1 MFSEEVIQKIKEEN
15 DIVDIVSDV
24 VTLKKTGKN
33 YLGRCP
39 FHNEKTPSFT
49 VSSEK
54 QIYKCFGCGEAGNVI
69 TFVMKTRNMSF
80 PEAVKLLGEKV
91 GIVVEDSDSTSK
103 SSETKDK
110 YKHMYDMNIQAGRYF
125 YSNLKKFK
133 APYEYLKGRGITDNT
148 IKKFGIGFALDNWQG
163 IRFYLKQ
170 RGFSEEEILELGL
183 TTKNEKGNIYDRFR
197 NRIIFP
203 VFNVSG
209 RVIGFG
215 GRVLDDS
222 KPKYLNSPETPIFH
236 KGTNLYGLNL
246 AIKNNSTRTVI
257 MVEGYMDV
265 ISLSQQ
271 GVTNVVATLG
281 TALTEGQCKLLK
293 RYIDTVIVSFDSD
306 AAGQNA
312 TIRGLD
318 ILQKSGFELKIL
330 QIPKGKDPDEFIR
343 TYGKEKFLSLVEKAL
358 PLIDFKLKI
367 AEKGIDFS
375 RKEMVVKYLR
385 KVVIVLK
392 DLDPLERAVYIKQV
406 SERCGIGEEAIMQY
420 LSKNNNKYIQN
431 NKNNNNINRE
441 IGQKLYLEPA
451 FIKAERTLLS
461 LALTKRLSSDISNS
475 VSEEDLILKAHKVIY
490 KIIKENNMCPKEEL
504 IKIIELQTIQ
514 DSDLTKEWIKIQE
527 CKIDIDEES
536 MDKMVSDCVNKIKK
550 YKLEE
555 SKREIMDKIRKCES
569 KGFVEESLI
578 LAKELMNIQR
588 EMGKL

>member
-1 MFSEEVIQKIKEEN
+1 MFSEEIIQKIKEEN
-15 DIVDIVSDV
+15 DIVDIVSEV

-39 FHNEKTPSFT
+39 FHSEKTPSFT

-69 TFVMKTRNMSF
+69 SFVMKTRNMAF
-80 PEAVKLLGEKV
+80 PEAVKFLGEKV
-91 GIVVEDSDSTSK
+91 GIVVDDADSPGK
-103 SSETKDK
+103 SSATNEKFK
-110 YKHMYDMNIQAGRYF
+110 RMYDINIQAARYF
-125 YSNLKKFK
+125 YTNLKRFK
-133 APYEYLKGRGITDNT
+133 APYEYLKGRGITDET

-163 IRFYLKQ
+163 IRSYLKQ
-170 RGFSEEEILELGL
+170 RGFSEEEILQLGL

-246 AIKNNSTRTVI
+246 AIKNNQARTVI

-306 AAGQNA
+306 VAGQNA
-312 TIRGLD
+312 TIRGLE
-318 ILQKSGFELKIL
+318 ILQKSGFDLKIL
-330 QIPKGKDPDEFIR
+330 QIPSGKDPDEFIR
-343 TYGKEKFLSLVEKAL
+343 SFGREKFLNLVDGAL
-358 PLIDFKLKI
+358 PIIDFKLRM

-375 RKEMVVKYLR
+375 KQEMVIKYLKR
-385 KVVIVLK
+385 VVNVLK
-392 DLDPLERAVYIKQV
+392 DLDPLEKAVYIKQV
-406 SERCGIGEEAIMQY
+406 SEKSGIGEEAIMES
-420 LSKNNNKYIQN
+420 LDKNLNKSIEN
-431 NKNNNNINRE
+431 NKNHNINRKF
-441 IGQKLYLEPA
+441 GQKLYLEPG
-451 FIKAERTLLS
+451 FVRAERTVLS
-461 LALTKRLSSDISNS
+461 LALDKRLSDKIFSN
-475 VSEEDLILKAHKVIY
+475 VSEDDLILKAHKVIY
-490 KIIKENNMCPKEEL
+490 KIIKENNMCSKEEL
-504 IKIIELQTIQ
+504 IKIINLQTMQ
-514 DSDLTKEWIKIQE
+514 DSEFTKEWIKIQE
-527 CKIDIDEES
+527 YKVDIDEGS
-536 MDKMVSDCVNKIKK
+536 IDKMVSDCVNNIKK

-555 SKREIMDKIRKCES
+555 SRKKIMDKIRKCES
-569 KGFVEESLI
+569 EGLVEETLM
-578 LAKELMNIQR
+578 LARELMDIQK

>member
-1 MFSEEVIQKIKEEN
+1 MFSEEIIQKIKEEN
-15 DIVDIVSDV
+15 DIVDIVSEV

-69 TFVMKTRNMSF
+69 SFVMKTRNMAF

-91 GIVVEDSDSTSK
+91 GIVVDDADSPGK
-103 SSETKDK
+103 SSATNEKFK
-110 YKHMYDMNIQAGRYF
+110 RMYDINVQAARYF
-125 YSNLKKFK
+125 YTNLKRFK
-133 APYEYLKGRGITDNT
+133 APYEYLKGRGITDET
-148 IKKFGIGFALDNWQG
+148 IKKFGIGFSLDNWQG
-163 IRFYLKQ
+163 IRSYLKQ

-246 AIKNNSTRTVI
+246 AIKNNQARTVI

-306 AAGQNA
+306 VAGQNA
-312 TIRGLD
+312 TIRGLE
-318 ILQKSGFELKIL
+318 ILQKSGFDLKIL
-330 QIPKGKDPDEFIR
+330 QIPSGKDPDEFIR
-343 TYGKEKFLSLVEKAL
+343 SYGREKFLNLIDGAL
-358 PLIDFKLKI
+358 PIIDFKLRM

-375 RKEMVVKYLR
+375 KQEMVIKYLKR
-385 KVVIVLK
+385 VVSVLK
-392 DLDPLERAVYIKQV
+392 DLDPLEKAVYIKQV
-406 SERCGIGEEAIMQY
+406 SEKSGIGEEAIMES
-420 LSKNNNKYIQN
+420 LDKNPNKSIENSKNH
-431 NKNNNNINRE
+431 NINRKF
-441 IGQKLYLEPA
+441 GQKLYLEPG
-451 FIKAERTLLS
+451 FVRAERTVLS
-461 LALTKRLSSDISNS
+461 LALDKRLSDKIFSN
-475 VSEEDLILKAHKVIY
+475 VSEDDLILKAHKVIY
-490 KIIKENNMCPKEEL
+490 TIIKENNMCSKEEL
-504 IKIIELQTIQ
+504 IKIINLQTMQ
-514 DSDLTKEWIKIQE
+514 DSEFTKEWIKIQE
-527 CKIDIDEES
+527 YKVDIDEGS
-536 MDKMVSDCVNKIKK
+536 IDKMVSDCVNNIKK

-555 SKREIMDKIRKCES
+555 SRKKIMDKIRKCES
-569 KGFVEESLI
+569 EGLVEETLM
-578 LAKELMNIQR
+578 LARELMDIQK

>member
-1 MFSEEVIQKIKEEN
+1 MFSEEIIQKIKEEN
-15 DIVDIVSDV
+15 DIVDIVSEV

-69 TFVMKTRNMSF
+69 SFVMKTRNMAF

-91 GIVVEDSDSTSK
+91 GIVVDDADSPGK
-103 SSETKDK
+103 SSAANEKFK
-110 YKHMYDMNIQAGRYF
+110 RMYDINIQAARYF
-125 YSNLKKFK
+125 YTNLKRFK
-133 APYEYLKGRGITDNT
+133 APYEYLKGRGITDET

-163 IRFYLKQ
+163 IRSYLKQ

-246 AIKNNSTRTVI
+246 AIKNNPARTVI

-306 AAGQNA
+306 VAGQNA
-312 TIRGLD
+312 TIRGLE
-318 ILQKSGFELKIL
+318 ILQKSGFDLKIL
-330 QIPKGKDPDEFIR
+330 QIPSGKDPDEFIR
-343 TYGKEKFLSLVEKAL
+343 SFGREKFLNLVDGAL
-358 PLIDFKLKI
+358 PIIDFKLRM

-375 RKEMVVKYLR
+375 KQEMVIKYLKR
-385 KVVIVLK
+385 VVNVLK
-392 DLDPLERAVYIKQV
+392 DLDPLEKAVYIKQV
-406 SERCGIGEEAIMQY
+406 SEKSGIGEEAIMES
-420 LSKNNNKYIQN
+420 LDKNPNKSIEN
-431 NKNNNNINRE
+431 NKNHNINRKF
-441 IGQKLYLEPA
+441 GQKLYLEPG
-451 FIKAERTLLS
+451 FVRAERTVLS
-461 LALTKRLSSDISNS
+461 LALDKRLSDKIFSN
-475 VSEEDLILKAHKVIY
+475 VSEDDLILKAHKVIY
-490 KIIKENNMCPKEEL
+490 TIIKENNMCSKEEL
-504 IKIIELQTIQ
+504 IKIINLQTMQ
-514 DSDLTKEWIKIQE
+514 DSEFTKEWIKIQE
-527 CKIDIDEES
+527 YKVDIDEGS
-536 MDKMVSDCVNKIKK
+536 IDKMVSDCVNNIKK

-555 SKREIMDKIRKCES
+555 SRKKIMDKIRKCES
-569 KGFVEESLI
+569 EGLVEETLM
-578 LAKELMNIQR
+578 LARELMDIQK

>member
-1 MFSEEVIQKIKEEN
+1 MFSEEIIQKIKEEN
-15 DIVDIVSDV
+15 DIVDIVSEV

-39 FHNEKTPSFT
+39 FHSEKTPSFT

-69 TFVMKTRNMSF
+69 SFVMKTRNMAF
-80 PEAVKLLGEKV
+80 PEAVKFLGEKV
-91 GIVVEDSDSTSK
+91 GIVVDDADSPGK
-103 SSETKDK
+103 SSATNEKFK
-110 YKHMYDMNIQAGRYF
+110 RMYDINIQAARYF
-125 YSNLKKFK
+125 YTNLKRFK
-133 APYEYLKGRGITDNT
+133 APYEYLKGRGITDET

-163 IRFYLKQ
+163 IRSYLKQ
-170 RGFSEEEILELGL
+170 RGFSEEEILQLGL

-246 AIKNNSTRTVI
+246 AIKNNQARTVI

-306 AAGQNA
+306 VAGQNA
-312 TIRGLD
+312 TIRGLE
-318 ILQKSGFELKIL
+318 ILQKSGFDLKIL
-330 QIPKGKDPDEFIR
+330 QIPSGKDPDEFIR
-343 TYGKEKFLSLVEKAL
+343 SFGREKFLNLVDGAL
-358 PLIDFKLKI
+358 PIIDFKLRM

-375 RKEMVVKYLR
+375 KQEMVIKYLKR
-385 KVVIVLK
+385 VVNVLK
-392 DLDPLERAVYIKQV
+392 DLDPLEKAVYIKQV
-406 SERCGIGEEAIMQY
+406 SEKSGIGEEAIMES
-420 LSKNNNKYIQN
+420 LDKNPNKSIEN
-431 NKNNNNINRE
+431 NKNHNINRKF
-441 IGQKLYLEPA
+441 GQKLYLEPG
-451 FIKAERTLLS
+451 FVRAERTVLS
-461 LALTKRLSSDISNS
+461 LALDKRLSDKIFSN
-475 VSEEDLILKAHKVIY
+475 VSEDDLILKAHKVIY
-490 KIIKENNMCPKEEL
+490 KIIKENNMCSKEEL
-504 IKIIELQTIQ
+504 IKIINLQTMQ
-514 DSDLTKEWIKIQE
+514 DSEFTKEWIKIQE
-527 CKIDIDEES
+527 YKVDIDEGS
-536 MDKMVSDCVNKIKK
+536 IDKMVSDCVNNIKK

-555 SKREIMDKIRKCES
+555 SRKKIMDKIRKCES
-569 KGFVEESLI
+569 EGLVEETLM
-578 LAKELMNIQR
+578 LARELMDIQK

>member
-1 MFSEEVIQKIKEEN
+1 MFSEEIIQKIKEEN
-15 DIVDIVSDV
+15 DIVDIVSEV

-69 TFVMKTRNMSF
+69 SFVMKTRNMAF

-91 GIVVEDSDSTSK
+91 GIVVDDADSPGK
-103 SSETKDK
+103 SSAANEKFK
-110 YKHMYDMNIQAGRYF
+110 RMYDINIQAARYF
-125 YSNLKKFK
+125 YTNLKRFK
-133 APYEYLKGRGITDNT
+133 APYEYLKGRGITDET

-163 IRFYLKQ
+163 IRSYLKQ

-246 AIKNNSTRTVI
+246 AIKNNPARTVI

-306 AAGQNA
+306 VAGENA
-312 TIRGLD
+312 TIRGLE
-318 ILQKSGFELKIL
+318 ILQKSGFDLKIL
-330 QIPKGKDPDEFIR
+330 QIPSGKDPDEFIR
-343 TYGKEKFLSLVEKAL
+343 SFGKEKFLNLVDGAL
-358 PLIDFKLKI
+358 PIIDFKLRM

-375 RKEMVVKYLR
+375 KQEMVIKYL
-385 KVVIVLK
+385 K
-392 DLDPLERAVYIKQV
+392 
-406 SERCGIGEEAIMQY
+406 S
-420 LSKNNNKYIQN
+420 
-431 NKNNNNINRE
+431 
-441 IGQKLYLEPA
+441 
-451 FIKAERTLLS
+451 
-461 LALTKRLSSDISNS
+461 
-475 VSEEDLILKAHKVIY
+475 
-490 KIIKENNMCPKEEL
+490 
-504 IKIIELQTIQ
+504 
-514 DSDLTKEWIKIQE
+514 
-527 CKIDIDEES
+527 
-536 MDKMVSDCVNKIKK
+536 
-550 YKLEE
+550 
-555 SKREIMDKIRKCES
+555 
-569 KGFVEESLI
+569 
-578 LAKELMNIQR
+578 
-588 EMGKL
+588 

>member
-1 MFSEEVIQKIKEEN
+1 MFSEEIIQKIKEEN
-15 DIVDIVSDV
+15 DIVDIVSEV

-69 TFVMKTRNMSF
+69 SFVMKTRNMAF

-91 GIVVEDSDSTSK
+91 GIVVDDADSPGK
-103 SSETKDK
+103 SSATNEKFK
-110 YKHMYDMNIQAGRYF
+110 RMYDINVQAARYF
-125 YSNLKKFK
+125 YTNLKRFK
-133 APYEYLKGRGITDNT
+133 APYEYLKGSGITDET
-148 IKKFGIGFALDNWQG
+148 IKKFGIGFSLDNWQG
-163 IRFYLKQ
+163 IRSYLKQ

-246 AIKNNSTRTVI
+246 AIKNNPARTVI

-306 AAGQNA
+306 VAGQNA
-312 TIRGLD
+312 TIRGLE
-318 ILQKSGFELKIL
+318 ILQKSGFDLKIL
-330 QIPKGKDPDEFIR
+330 QIPSGKDPDEFIR
-343 TYGKEKFLSLVEKAL
+343 SYGREKFLNLIDGAL
-358 PLIDFKLKI
+358 PIIDFKLRM

-375 RKEMVVKYLR
+375 KQEMVIKYLKR
-385 KVVIVLK
+385 VVSVLK
-392 DLDPLERAVYIKQV
+392 DLDPLEKAVYIKQV
-406 SERCGIGEEAIMQY
+406 SEKSGIGEEAIMES
-420 LSKNNNKYIQN
+420 LDKNPNKSIENSKNH
-431 NKNNNNINRE
+431 NINRKF
-441 IGQKLYLEPA
+441 GQKLYLEPG
-451 FIKAERTLLS
+451 FVRAERTVLS
-461 LALTKRLSSDISNS
+461 LALDKRLSDKIFSN
-475 VSEEDLILKAHKVIY
+475 VSEDDLILKAHKVIY
-490 KIIKENNMCPKEEL
+490 TIIKENNMCSKEEL
-504 IKIIELQTIQ
+504 IKIINLQTMQ
-514 DSDLTKEWIKIQE
+514 DSEFTKEWIKIQE
-527 CKIDIDEES
+527 YKVDIDEGS
-536 MDKMVSDCVNKIKK
+536 IDKMVSDCVNNIKK

-555 SKREIMDKIRKCES
+555 SRKKIMDKIRKCES
-569 KGFVEESLI
+569 EGLVEETLM
-578 LAKELMNIQR
+578 LARELMDIQK

>member
-1 MFSEEVIQKIKEEN
+1 MFSEEIIQKIKEEN
-15 DIVDIVSDV
+15 DIVDIVSEV

-69 TFVMKTRNMSF
+69 SFVMKTRNMAF

-91 GIVVEDSDSTSK
+91 GIVVDDADSPGK
-103 SSETKDK
+103 SSAANEKFK
-110 YKHMYDMNIQAGRYF
+110 RMYDINIQAARYF
-125 YSNLKKFK
+125 YTNLKRFK
-133 APYEYLKGRGITDNT
+133 APYEYLKGRGITDET

-163 IRFYLKQ
+163 IRSYLKQ

-246 AIKNNSTRTVI
+246 AIKNNPARTVI

-306 AAGQNA
+306 VAGQNA
-312 TIRGLD
+312 TIRGLE
-318 ILQKSGFELKIL
+318 ILQKSGFDLKIL
-330 QIPKGKDPDEFIR
+330 QIPSGKDPDEFIR
-343 TYGKEKFLSLVEKAL
+343 SFGKEKFLNLVDGAL
-358 PLIDFKLKI
+358 PIIDFKLRM

-375 RKEMVVKYLR
+375 KQEMVIKYLKR
-385 KVVIVLK
+385 VVNVLK
-392 DLDPLERAVYIKQV
+392 DLDPLEKAVYIKQA
-406 SERCGIGEEAIMQY
+406 SEKSGIGEEAIIES
-420 LSKNNNKYIQN
+420 LDKNPNKSIQN
-431 NKNNNNINRE
+431 NKNHNINRKF
-441 IGQKLYLEPA
+441 GQKLYLEPG
-451 FIKAERTLLS
+451 FVRAERTVLS
-461 LALTKRLSSDISNS
+461 LALDKRLSDKIFSN
-475 VSEEDLILKAHKVIY
+475 VSEDDLILKAHKVIY
-490 KIIKENNMCPKEEL
+490 KTIKENNMCSKEEL
-504 IKIIELQTIQ
+504 IKIINLQTMQ
-514 DSDLTKEWIKIQE
+514 DSEFTKEWIKIQE
-527 CKIDIDEES
+527 YKVDIDEGS
-536 MDKMVSDCVNKIKK
+536 IDKMVSDCVNNIKK

-555 SKREIMDKIRKCES
+555 SRKRIMDKIRKCES
-569 KGFVEESLI
+569 EGLVEETLM
-578 LAKELMNIQR
+578 LARELMDIQK

>member
-1 MFSEEVIQKIKEEN
+1 MFSEEIIQKIKEEN
-15 DIVDIVSDV
+15 DIVDIVSEV

-39 FHNEKTPSFT
+39 FHSEKTPSFT

-69 TFVMKTRNMSF
+69 SFVMKTRNMAF
-80 PEAVKLLGEKV
+80 PEAVKFLGEKV
-91 GIVVEDSDSTSK
+91 GIVVDDADSPGK
-103 SSETKDK
+103 SSATNEKFK
-110 YKHMYDMNIQAGRYF
+110 RMYDINIQAARYF
-125 YSNLKKFK
+125 YTNLKRFK
-133 APYEYLKGRGITDNT
+133 APYEYLKGRGITDET

-163 IRFYLKQ
+163 IRSYLKQ
-170 RGFSEEEILELGL
+170 RGFSEEEILQLGL

-246 AIKNNSTRTVI
+246 AIKNNQARTVI

-306 AAGQNA
+306 VAGQNA
-312 TIRGLD
+312 TIRGLE
-318 ILQKSGFELKIL
+318 ILQKSGFDLKIL
-330 QIPKGKDPDEFIR
+330 QIPSGKDPDEFIR
-343 TYGKEKFLSLVEKAL
+343 SFGREKFLNLVDGAL
-358 PLIDFKLKI
+358 PIIDFKLRM

-375 RKEMVVKYLR
+375 KQEMVIKYLKR
-385 KVVIVLK
+385 VVSVLK
-392 DLDPLERAVYIKQV
+392 DLDPLEKAVYIKQV
-406 SERCGIGEEAIMQY
+406 SEKSGIGEEAIMES
-420 LSKNNNKYIQN
+420 LDKNLNKSIEN
-431 NKNNNNINRE
+431 NKNHNINRKF
-441 IGQKLYLEPA
+441 GQKLYLEPG
-451 FIKAERTLLS
+451 FVRAERTVLS
-461 LALTKRLSSDISNS
+461 LALDKRLSDKIFSN
-475 VSEEDLILKAHKVIY
+475 VSEDDLILKAHKVIY
-490 KIIKENNMCPKEEL
+490 KIIKENNMCSKEEL
-504 IKIIELQTIQ
+504 IKIINLQTMQ
-514 DSDLTKEWIKIQE
+514 DSEFTKEWIKIQE
-527 CKIDIDEES
+527 YKVDIDEGS
-536 MDKMVSDCVNKIKK
+536 IDKMVSDCVNNIKK

-555 SKREIMDKIRKCES
+555 SRKKIMDKIRKCES
-569 KGFVEESLI
+569 EGLVEETLM
-578 LAKELMNIQR
+578 LARELMDIQK

>member
-1 MFSEEVIQKIKEEN
+1 MFSEEIIQKIKEEN
-15 DIVDIVSDV
+15 DIVDIVSEV

-69 TFVMKTRNMSF
+69 SFVMKTRNMAF

-91 GIVVEDSDSTSK
+91 GIVVDDADSPGK
-103 SSETKDK
+103 SSAANEKFK
-110 YKHMYDMNIQAGRYF
+110 RMYDINIQAARYF
-125 YSNLKKFK
+125 YTNLKRFK
-133 APYEYLKGRGITDNT
+133 APYEYLKGRGITDET
-148 IKKFGIGFALDNWQG
+148 IKKFGIGFSLDNWQG
-163 IRFYLKQ
+163 IRSYLKQ

-246 AIKNNSTRTVI
+246 AIKNNQARTVI

-306 AAGQNA
+306 VAGQNA
-312 TIRGLD
+312 TIRGLE
-318 ILQKSGFELKIL
+318 ILQKSGFDLKIL
-330 QIPKGKDPDEFIR
+330 QIPSGKDPDEFIR
-343 TYGKEKFLSLVEKAL
+343 SYGREKFLNLVDGAL
-358 PLIDFKLKI
+358 PIIDFKLRM

-375 RKEMVVKYLR
+375 KQEMVIKYLKR
-385 KVVIVLK
+385 VVSVLK
-392 DLDPLERAVYIKQV
+392 DLDPLEKAVYIKQV
-406 SERCGIGEEAIMQY
+406 SEKSGIGEEVIMES
-420 LSKNNNKYIQN
+420 LDKNPNKSIENSKNH
-431 NKNNNNINRE
+431 NINRKF
-441 IGQKLYLEPA
+441 GQKLYLEPG
-451 FIKAERTLLS
+451 FVRAERTVLS
-461 LALTKRLSSDISNS
+461 LALDKRLSDKIFSNIS
-475 VSEEDLILKAHKVIY
+475 EDDLILKAHKVIY
-490 KIIKENNMCPKEEL
+490 TIIKENNMCSKEEL
-504 IKIIELQTIQ
+504 IKIINLQTMQ
-514 DSDLTKEWIKIQE
+514 DSEFTKEWIKIQE
-527 CKIDIDEES
+527 YKVDIDEGS
-536 MDKMVSDCVNKIKK
+536 IDKMVSDCVNNIKK

-555 SKREIMDKIRKCES
+555 SRKKIMDKIRKCES
-569 KGFVEESLI
+569 EGLVEETLM
-578 LAKELMNIQR
+578 LARELMDIQK

>member
-1 MFSEEVIQKIKEEN
+1 MFSEEIIQKIKEEN
-15 DIVDIVSDV
+15 DIVDIVSEV

-69 TFVMKTRNMSF
+69 SFVMKTRNMAF

-91 GIVVEDSDSTSK
+91 GIVVDDADSPGK
-103 SSETKDK
+103 SSAANEKFK
-110 YKHMYDMNIQAGRYF
+110 RMYDINIQAARYF
-125 YSNLKKFK
+125 YTNLKRFK
-133 APYEYLKGRGITDNT
+133 APYEYLKGRGITDET
-148 IKKFGIGFALDNWQG
+148 IKKFGIGFSLDNWQG
-163 IRFYLKQ
+163 IRSYLKQ

-246 AIKNNSTRTVI
+246 AIKNNPARTVI

-306 AAGQNA
+306 VAGQNA
-312 TIRGLD
+312 TIRGLE
-318 ILQKSGFELKIL
+318 ILQKSGFDLKIL
-330 QIPKGKDPDEFIR
+330 QIPSGKDPDEFIR
-343 TYGKEKFLSLVEKAL
+343 SYGREKFLNLVDGAL
-358 PLIDFKLKI
+358 PIIDFKLRM
-367 AEKGIDFS
+367 AEKGVDFS
-375 RKEMVVKYLR
+375 KQEMVIKYLKR
-385 KVVIVLK
+385 VVNVLK
-392 DLDPLERAVYIKQV
+392 DLDPLEKAVYIKQV
-406 SERCGIGEEAIMQY
+406 SEKSGIGEEAIMES
-420 LSKNNNKYIQN
+420 LDKNPNKSIENSKNH
-431 NKNNNNINRE
+431 NINRKF
-441 IGQKLYLEPA
+441 GQKLYLEPG
-451 FIKAERTLLS
+451 FVRAERTVLS
-461 LALTKRLSSDISNS
+461 LALDKRLSDKIFSN
-475 VSEEDLILKAHKVIY
+475 VSEDDLILKAHKVIY
-490 KIIKENNMCPKEEL
+490 KTIKENNMCSKEEL
-504 IKIIELQTIQ
+504 IKIINLQTMQ
-514 DSDLTKEWIKIQE
+514 DSEFTKEWIKIQE
-527 CKIDIDEES
+527 YKVDIDEGS
-536 MDKMVSDCVNKIKK
+536 IDKMVSDCVNNIKK

-555 SKREIMDKIRKCES
+555 SRKRIMDKIRKCES
-569 KGFVEESLI
+569 EGLVEETLM
-578 LAKELMNIQR
+578 LARELMDIQK

>member
-1 MFSEEVIQKIKEEN
+1 MFSEEIIQKIKEEN
-15 DIVDIVSDV
+15 DIVDIVSEV

-69 TFVMKTRNMSF
+69 SFVMKTRNMAF

-91 GIVVEDSDSTSK
+91 GIVVDDADSPGK
-103 SSETKDK
+103 SSATNEKFK
-110 YKHMYDMNIQAGRYF
+110 RMYDINIQAARYF
-125 YSNLKKFK
+125 YTNLKRFK
-133 APYEYLKGRGITDNT
+133 APYEYLKGRGITDET

-163 IRFYLKQ
+163 IRSYLKQ

-246 AIKNNSTRTVI
+246 AIKNNPARTVI

-306 AAGQNA
+306 VAGQNA
-312 TIRGLD
+312 TIRGLE
-318 ILQKSGFELKIL
+318 ILQKSGFDLKIL
-330 QIPKGKDPDEFIR
+330 QIPSGKDPDEFIR
-343 TYGKEKFLSLVEKAL
+343 SYGREKFLNLVDGAL
-358 PLIDFKLKI
+358 PIIDFKLRM

-375 RKEMVVKYLR
+375 KQEMVIKYLKR
-385 KVVIVLK
+385 VVNVLK
-392 DLDPLERAVYIKQV
+392 DLDPLEKAVYIKQV
-406 SERCGIGEEAIMQY
+406 SEKSGIGEEAIMES
-420 LSKNNNKYIQN
+420 LDKNPNKSIEN
-431 NKNNNNINRE
+431 NKNHNINRKF
-441 IGQKLYLEPA
+441 GQKLYLEPG
-451 FIKAERTLLS
+451 FVRAERTVLS
-461 LALTKRLSSDISNS
+461 LALDKRLSDKIFSN
-475 VSEEDLILKAHKVIY
+475 VSEDDLILKAHKVIY
-490 KIIKENNMCPKEEL
+490 TIIKENNMCSKEEL
-504 IKIIELQTIQ
+504 IKIINLQTMQ
-514 DSDLTKEWIKIQE
+514 DSEFTKEWIKIQE
-527 CKIDIDEES
+527 YKVDIDEGS
-536 MDKMVSDCVNKIKK
+536 IDKMVSDCVNNIKK

-555 SKREIMDKIRKCES
+555 SRKKIMDKIRKCES
-569 KGFVEESLI
+569 EGLVEETLM
-578 LAKELMNIQR
+578 LARELMDIQK

>member
-1 MFSEEVIQKIKEEN
+1 MFSEEIIQKIKEEN
-15 DIVDIVSDV
+15 DIVDIVSEV

-69 TFVMKTRNMSF
+69 SFVMKTRNMAF

-91 GIVVEDSDSTSK
+91 GIVVDDADSPGK
-103 SSETKDK
+103 SSATNEKFK
-110 YKHMYDMNIQAGRYF
+110 RMYDINIQAARYF
-125 YSNLKKFK
+125 YTNLKRFK
-133 APYEYLKGRGITDNT
+133 APYEYLKGRGITDET
-148 IKKFGIGFALDNWQG
+148 IKKFGIGFSLDNWQG
-163 IRFYLKQ
+163 IRSYLKQ

-246 AIKNNSTRTVI
+246 AIKNNPARTVI

-306 AAGQNA
+306 VAGQNA
-312 TIRGLD
+312 TIRGLE
-318 ILQKSGFELKIL
+318 ILQKSGFDLKIL
-330 QIPKGKDPDEFIR
+330 QIPSGKDPDEFIR
-343 TYGKEKFLSLVEKAL
+343 SFGREKFLNLVDGAL
-358 PLIDFKLKI
+358 PIIDFKLRM

-375 RKEMVVKYLR
+375 KQEMVIKYLKR
-385 KVVIVLK
+385 VVSVLK
-392 DLDPLERAVYIKQV
+392 DLDPLEKAVYIKQV
-406 SERCGIGEEAIMQY
+406 SEKSGIGEEAIMES
-420 LSKNNNKYIQN
+420 LDKNPNKSIEN
-431 NKNNNNINRE
+431 NKNHNINRKF
-441 IGQKLYLEPA
+441 GQKLYLEPG
-451 FIKAERTLLS
+451 FVRAERTVLS
-461 LALTKRLSSDISNS
+461 LALDKRLSDKIFSN
-475 VSEEDLILKAHKVIY
+475 VSEDDLILKAHKVIY
-490 KIIKENNMCPKEEL
+490 KIIKENNMCSKEEL
-504 IKIIELQTIQ
+504 IKIINLQTMQ
-514 DSDLTKEWIKIQE
+514 DSEFTKEWIKIQE
-527 CKIDIDEES
+527 YKVDIDEGS
-536 MDKMVSDCVNKIKK
+536 IDKMVSDCVNNIKK

-555 SKREIMDKIRKCES
+555 SRKKIMDKIRKCES
-569 KGFVEESLI
+569 EGLVEETLM
-578 LAKELMNIQR
+578 LARELMDIQK

>member
-1 MFSEEVIQKIKEEN
+1 MFSEEIIQKIKEEN
-15 DIVDIVSDV
+15 DIVDIVSEV

-69 TFVMKTRNMSF
+69 SFVMKTRNMAF

-91 GIVVEDSDSTSK
+91 GIVVDDADSPGK
-103 SSETKDK
+103 SSAANEKFK
-110 YKHMYDMNIQAGRYF
+110 RMYDINIQAARYF
-125 YSNLKKFK
+125 YTNLKRFK
-133 APYEYLKGRGITDNT
+133 APYEYLKGRGITDET
-148 IKKFGIGFALDNWQG
+148 IKKFGIGFSLDNWQG
-163 IRFYLKQ
+163 IRSYLKQ

-246 AIKNNSTRTVI
+246 AIKNNQARTVI

-306 AAGQNA
+306 VAGQNA
-312 TIRGLD
+312 TIRGLE
-318 ILQKSGFELKIL
+318 ILQKSGFDLKIL
-330 QIPKGKDPDEFIR
+330 QIPSGKDPDEFIR
-343 TYGKEKFLSLVEKAL
+343 SFGREKFLNLVDGAL
-358 PLIDFKLKI
+358 PIIDFKLRM

-375 RKEMVVKYLR
+375 KQEMVIKYLKR
-385 KVVIVLK
+385 VVSVLK
-392 DLDPLERAVYIKQV
+392 DLDPLEKAVYIKQV
-406 SERCGIGEEAIMQY
+406 SEKSGIGEEAIMES
-420 LSKNNNKYIQN
+420 LDKNPNKSIEN
-431 NKNNNNINRE
+431 NKNHNINRKF
-441 IGQKLYLEPA
+441 GQKLYLEPG
-451 FIKAERTLLS
+451 FVRAERTVLS
-461 LALTKRLSSDISNS
+461 LALDKRLSDKIFSNIS
-475 VSEEDLILKAHKVIY
+475 EDDLILKAHKVIY
-490 KIIKENNMCPKEEL
+490 TIIKENNMCSKEEL
-504 IKIIELQTIQ
+504 IKIINLQTMQ
-514 DSDLTKEWIKIQE
+514 DSEFTKEWIKIQE
-527 CKIDIDEES
+527 YKVDIDEGS
-536 MDKMVSDCVNKIKK
+536 IDKMVSDCVNNIKK

-555 SKREIMDKIRKCES
+555 SRKKIMDKIRKCES
-569 KGFVEESLI
+569 EGLVEETLM
-578 LAKELMNIQR
+578 LARELMDIQK

>member
-1 MFSEEVIQKIKEEN
+1 MFSEELIQKIKEEN
-15 DIVDIVSDV
+15 DIVDIVSEV

-39 FHNEKTPSFT
+39 FHSEKTPSFT

-69 TFVMKTRNMSF
+69 SFVMKTRNMAF
-80 PEAVKLLGEKV
+80 PDAVKFLGEKV
-91 GIVVEDSDSTSK
+91 GIVVDDTNSPGK
-103 SSETKDK
+103 SSAANEK
-110 YKHMYDMNIQAGRYF
+110 YQRMYDINIQAGRY
-125 YSNLKKFK
+125 YYTNLKRYK
-133 APYEYLKGRGITDNT
+133 APYEYLKGRGITDET

-163 IRFYLKQ
+163 IRSYLKQ

-246 AIKNNSTRTVI
+246 AIKNNSARTVI

-265 ISLSQQ
+265 ISLFQQ

-312 TIRGLD
+312 TIRGLE
-318 ILQKSGFELKIL
+318 ILQKSGFNLKIL
-330 QIPKGKDPDEFIR
+330 RIPSGKDPDEFIR
-343 TYGKEKFLSLVEKAL
+343 VYGKEKFLKLVDGAL
-358 PLIDFKLKI
+358 PLIDFKLKM

-375 RKEMVVKYLR
+375 KKEMVIKYL
-385 KVVIVLK
+385 KEVVIVLK
-392 DLDPLERAVYIKQV
+392 DLDPLEKAVYIKQV
-406 SERCGIGEEAIMQY
+406 SERSGVGEEAIME
-420 LSKNNNKYIQN
+420 SVDKNHKKYIQN
-431 NKNNNNINRE
+431 DKNHNINRE
-441 IGQKLYLEPA
+441 FGQKLYLEPG
-451 FIKAERTLLS
+451 FVRAERTVLS
-461 LALTKRLSSDISNS
+461 LALNKRLSDKIFSSIS
-475 VSEEDLILKAHKVIY
+475 EDELILKAHKLIY
-490 KIIKENNMCPKEEL
+490 KIIKENNMCSKEEL
-504 IKIIELQTIQ
+504 IKIIELQTMQ
-514 DSDLTKEWIKIQE
+514 DSEFTREWIKIQE
-527 CKIDIDEES
+527 YKIDIDEVS
-536 MDKMVSDCVNKIKK
+536 IDKMISDCVNKIKK

-555 SKREIMDKIRKCES
+555 SKRKIMDKIRRCES
-569 KGFVEESLI
+569 EGLVEESLM
-578 LAKELMNIQR
+578 LAKELMDIQK
-588 EMGKL
+588 EMVKL

>member
-1 MFSEEVIQKIKEEN
+1 MFSEEIIQKIKEEN
-15 DIVDIVSDV
+15 DIVDIVSEV

-69 TFVMKTRNMSF
+69 SFVMKTRNMAF

-91 GIVVEDSDSTSK
+91 GIVVDDADSPGK
-103 SSETKDK
+103 SSATNEKFK
-110 YKHMYDMNIQAGRYF
+110 RMYDINIQAARYF
-125 YSNLKKFK
+125 YTNLKRFK
-133 APYEYLKGRGITDNT
+133 APYEYLKGRGITDET
-148 IKKFGIGFALDNWQG
+148 IKKFGIGFSLDNWQG
-163 IRFYLKQ
+163 IRSYLKQ

-246 AIKNNSTRTVI
+246 AIKNNQARTVI

-306 AAGQNA
+306 VAGQNA
-312 TIRGLD
+312 TIRGLE
-318 ILQKSGFELKIL
+318 ILQKSGFDLKIL
-330 QIPKGKDPDEFIR
+330 QIPSGKDPDEFIR
-343 TYGKEKFLSLVEKAL
+343 SFGREKFLNLVDGAL
-358 PLIDFKLKI
+358 PIIDFKLRM

-375 RKEMVVKYLR
+375 KQEMVIKYLKR
-385 KVVIVLK
+385 VVNVLK
-392 DLDPLERAVYIKQV
+392 DLDPLEKAVYIKQV
-406 SERCGIGEEAIMQY
+406 SEKSGIGEEAIMES
-420 LSKNNNKYIQN
+420 LDKNPNKSIEN
-431 NKNNNNINRE
+431 NKNHNINRKF
-441 IGQKLYLEPA
+441 GQKLYLEPG
-451 FIKAERTLLS
+451 FVRAERTVLS
-461 LALTKRLSSDISNS
+461 LALDKRLSDKIFSNIS
-475 VSEEDLILKAHKVIY
+475 EDDLILKAHKVIY
-490 KIIKENNMCPKEEL
+490 KIIKENNMCSKEEL
-504 IKIIELQTIQ
+504 IKIINLQTMQ
-514 DSDLTKEWIKIQE
+514 DSEFTKEWIKIQE
-527 CKIDIDEES
+527 YKVDIDEGS
-536 MDKMVSDCVNKIKK
+536 IDKMVSDCVNNIKK

-555 SKREIMDKIRKCES
+555 SRKKIMDKIRKCES
-569 KGFVEESLI
+569 EGLVEETLM
-578 LAKELMNIQR
+578 LARELMDIQK

>member
-1 MFSEEVIQKIKEEN
+1 MFSEEIIQKIKEEN
-15 DIVDIVSDV
+15 DIVDIVSEV

-69 TFVMKTRNMSF
+69 SFVMKTRNMAF

-91 GIVVEDSDSTSK
+91 GIVVDDADSPGK
-103 SSETKDK
+103 SSATNEKFK
-110 YKHMYDMNIQAGRYF
+110 RMYDINVQAARYF
-125 YSNLKKFK
+125 YTNLKRFK
-133 APYEYLKGRGITDNT
+133 APYEYLKGRGITDET
-148 IKKFGIGFALDNWQG
+148 IKKFGIGFSLDNWQG
-163 IRFYLKQ
+163 IRSYLKQ

-246 AIKNNSTRTVI
+246 AIKNNPARTVI

-306 AAGQNA
+306 VAGQNA
-312 TIRGLD
+312 TIRGLE
-318 ILQKSGFELKIL
+318 ILQKSGFDLKIL
-330 QIPKGKDPDEFIR
+330 QIPSGKDPDEFIR
-343 TYGKEKFLSLVEKAL
+343 SYGREKFLNLVDGAL
-358 PLIDFKLKI
+358 PIIDFKLRM

-375 RKEMVVKYLR
+375 KQEMVIKYLKR
-385 KVVIVLK
+385 VVSVLK
-392 DLDPLERAVYIKQV
+392 DLDPLEKAVYTKQV
-406 SERCGIGEEAIMQY
+406 SEKSGIGEEAIMES
-420 LSKNNNKYIQN
+420 LDKNPNKSIENSKNH
-431 NKNNNNINRE
+431 NINRKF
-441 IGQKLYLEPA
+441 GQKLYLEPG
-451 FIKAERTLLS
+451 FVRAERTVLS
-461 LALTKRLSSDISNS
+461 LALDKRLSDKIFSN
-475 VSEEDLILKAHKVIY
+475 VNEDDLILKAHKVIY
-490 KIIKENNMCPKEEL
+490 TIIKENNMCSKEEL
-504 IKIIELQTIQ
+504 IKIINLQTMQ
-514 DSDLTKEWIKIQE
+514 DSEFTKEWIKIQE
-527 CKIDIDEES
+527 YKVDIDEGS
-536 MDKMVSDCVNKIKK
+536 IDKMVSDCVNNIKK

-555 SKREIMDKIRKCES
+555 SRKKIMDKIRKCES
-569 KGFVEESLI
+569 EGLVEETLM
-578 LAKELMNIQR
+578 LARELMDIQK

>member
-1 MFSEEVIQKIKEEN
+1 MFSEEIIQKIKEEN
-15 DIVDIVSDV
+15 DIVDIVSEV

-39 FHNEKTPSFT
+39 FHSEKTPSFT

-69 TFVMKTRNMSF
+69 SFVMKTRNMSF

-91 GIVVEDSDSTSK
+91 GIVVDDADLSGK
-103 SSETKDK
+103 SSAANEKFK
-110 YKHMYDMNIQAGRYF
+110 RMYDINIQAARYF
-125 YSNLKKFK
+125 YTNLKRFK
-133 APYEYLKGRGITDNT
+133 APYEYLKGRGITDET

-163 IRFYLKQ
+163 IRSYLKQ
-170 RGFSEEEILELGL
+170 RGFSEKEILELGL

-246 AIKNNSTRTVI
+246 AIKNNLARTVI

-306 AAGQNA
+306 VAGQNA
-312 TIRGLD
+312 TIRGLE
-318 ILQKSGFELKIL
+318 ILQKSGFDLKIL
-330 QIPKGKDPDEFIR
+330 QIPSGKDPDEFIR
-343 TYGKEKFLSLVEKAL
+343 SFGKEKFLNLVDGAL
-358 PLIDFKLKI
+358 PIIDFKLRI

-375 RKEMVVKYLR
+375 KQEMVIKYLK
-385 KVVIVLK
+385 KVINVLK
-392 DLDPLERAVYIKQV
+392 DLDPLEKAVYIKQV
-406 SERCGIGEEAIMQY
+406 SEKSGIGEEAIMESLDKNPDKSIQN
-420 LSKNNNKYIQN
+420 SKNH
-431 NKNNNNINRE
+431 NINRKF
-441 IGQKLYLEPA
+441 GQKLYLEPG
-451 FIKAERTLLS
+451 FVRAERTVLS
-461 LALTKRLSSDISNS
+461 LALDKRLSDKIFSN
-475 VSEEDLILKAHKVIY
+475 VSEDDLILKAHKVIY
-490 KIIKENNMCPKEEL
+490 KIIKENNMCSKEEL
-504 IKIIELQTIQ
+504 IKIINLQTMQ
-514 DSDLTKEWIKIQE
+514 DSEFTKEWIKIQE
-527 CKIDIDEES
+527 YKVDIDEGS
-536 MDKMVSDCVNKIKK
+536 IDKMVSDCVNNIKK

-555 SKREIMDKIRKCES
+555 SRKKIMDKIRKCES
-569 KGFVEESLI
+569 EGLVEETLM
-578 LAKELMNIQR
+578 LARELMDIQK

>member
-1 MFSEEVIQKIKEEN
+1 MFSEELIQKIKEEN
-15 DIVDIVSDV
+15 DIVDIVSEV
-24 VTLKKTGKN
+24 VTLRKTGKN

-39 FHNEKTPSFT
+39 FHSEKTPSFT

-69 TFVMKTRNMSF
+69 SFVMKTRNMAF
-80 PEAVKLLGEKV
+80 PDAVKFLGEKV
-91 GIVVEDSDSTSK
+91 GIVVDDTNSPGK
-103 SSETKDK
+103 SSAANEK
-110 YKHMYDMNIQAGRYF
+110 YQRMYDINIQAGRY
-125 YSNLKKFK
+125 YYTNLKRYK
-133 APYEYLKGRGITDNT
+133 APYEYLKGRGITDET

-163 IRFYLKQ
+163 IRSYLKQ

-246 AIKNNSTRTVI
+246 AIKNNSARTVI

-265 ISLSQQ
+265 ISLFQQ

-312 TIRGLD
+312 TIRGLE
-318 ILQKSGFELKIL
+318 ILQKSGFNLKIL
-330 QIPKGKDPDEFIR
+330 RIPKGKDPDEFIR
-343 TYGKEKFLSLVEKAL
+343 AYGKEKFLNLVDGAL
-358 PLIDFKLKI
+358 PLIDFKLKM

-375 RKEMVVKYLR
+375 KKEMVIKYL
-385 KVVIVLK
+385 KEVVIVLK
-392 DLDPLERAVYIKQV
+392 DLDPLEKAVYIKQV
-406 SERCGIGEEAIMQY
+406 SEKSGIGEEAIME
-420 LSKNNNKYIQN
+420 SVDKNHKKYIQN
-431 NKNNNNINRE
+431 DKNHNINRE
-441 IGQKLYLEPA
+441 FGQKLYLEPGFA
-451 FIKAERTLLS
+451 RAERTVLS
-461 LALTKRLSSDISNS
+461 LALHKRLSDKIFSSIS
-475 VSEEDLILKAHKVIY
+475 EDELILKAHKVIY
-490 KIIKENNMCPKEEL
+490 KIIKENNMCSKEEL
-504 IKIIELQTIQ
+504 IKIIELQTMQ
-514 DSDLTKEWIKIQE
+514 DSEFTREWIKIQE
-527 CKIDIDEES
+527 YKIDIDEAS
-536 MDKMVSDCVNKIKK
+536 IDKMISDCVNKIKK

-555 SKREIMDKIRKCES
+555 SKRKIMDKIRRCES
-569 KGFVEESLI
+569 EGLVEESLT
-578 LAKELMNIQR
+578 LARELMDIQK
-588 EMGKL
+588 EMVKL

>member
-1 MFSEEVIQKIKEEN
+1 MFSEEIIQKIKEEN
-15 DIVDIVSDV
+15 DIVDIVSEV

-69 TFVMKTRNMSF
+69 SFVMKTRNMAF

-91 GIVVEDSDSTSK
+91 GIVVDDADSPGK
-103 SSETKDK
+103 SSATNEKFK
-110 YKHMYDMNIQAGRYF
+110 RMYDINIQAARYF
-125 YSNLKKFK
+125 YTNLKRFK
-133 APYEYLKGRGITDNT
+133 APYEYLKGRGITDET
-148 IKKFGIGFALDNWQG
+148 IKKFGIGFSLDNWQG
-163 IRFYLKQ
+163 IRSYLKQ

-246 AIKNNSTRTVI
+246 AIKNNPARTVI

-306 AAGQNA
+306 VAGQNA
-312 TIRGLD
+312 TIRGLE
-318 ILQKSGFELKIL
+318 ILQKSGFDLKIL
-330 QIPKGKDPDEFIR
+330 QIPSGKDPDEFIR
-343 TYGKEKFLSLVEKAL
+343 SYGREKFLNLVDGAL
-358 PLIDFKLKI
+358 PIIDFKLRM

-375 RKEMVVKYLR
+375 KQEMVIKYLKR
-385 KVVIVLK
+385 VVSVLK
-392 DLDPLERAVYIKQV
+392 DLDPLEKAVYIKQV
-406 SERCGIGEEAIMQY
+406 SEKSGIGEEAIMES
-420 LSKNNNKYIQN
+420 LDKNPNKSIEN
-431 NKNNNNINRE
+431 NKNHNINRKF
-441 IGQKLYLEPA
+441 GQKLYLEPG
-451 FIKAERTLLS
+451 FVRAERTVLS
-461 LALTKRLSSDISNS
+461 LALDKRLSDKIFSN
-475 VSEEDLILKAHKVIY
+475 VSEDDLILKAHKVIY
-490 KIIKENNMCPKEEL
+490 KIIKENNMCSKEEL
-504 IKIIELQTIQ
+504 IKIINLQTMQ
-514 DSDLTKEWIKIQE
+514 DSEFTKEWIKIQE
-527 CKIDIDEES
+527 YKVDIDEGS
-536 MDKMVSDCVNKIKK
+536 IDKMVSDCVNNIKK

-555 SKREIMDKIRKCES
+555 SRKKIMDKIRKCES
-569 KGFVEESLI
+569 EGLVEETLM
-578 LAKELMNIQR
+578 LARELMDIQK

>member
-1 MFSEEVIQKIKEEN
+1 MFSEEIIQKIKEEN
-15 DIVDIVSDV
+15 DIVDIVSEV

-69 TFVMKTRNMSF
+69 SFVMKTRNMAF

-91 GIVVEDSDSTSK
+91 GIVVDDADSPGK
-103 SSETKDK
+103 SSATNEKFK
-110 YKHMYDMNIQAGRYF
+110 RMYDINVQAARYF
-125 YSNLKKFK
+125 YTNLKRFK
-133 APYEYLKGRGITDNT
+133 APYEYLKGRGITDET
-148 IKKFGIGFALDNWQG
+148 IKKFGIGFSLDNWQG
-163 IRFYLKQ
+163 IRSYLKQ

-246 AIKNNSTRTVI
+246 AIKNNPARTVI

-306 AAGQNA
+306 VAGQNA
-312 TIRGLD
+312 TIRGLE
-318 ILQKSGFELKIL
+318 ILQKSGFDLKIL
-330 QIPKGKDPDEFIR
+330 QIPSGKDPDEFIR
-343 TYGKEKFLSLVEKAL
+343 SYGREKFLNLVDGAL
-358 PLIDFKLKI
+358 PIIDFKLRM

-375 RKEMVVKYLR
+375 KQEMVIKYLKR
-385 KVVIVLK
+385 VVSVLK
-392 DLDPLERAVYIKQV
+392 DLDPLEKAVYIKQV
-406 SERCGIGEEAIMQY
+406 SEKSGIGEEAIMES
-420 LSKNNNKYIQN
+420 LDKNPNKSIENSKNH
-431 NKNNNNINRE
+431 NINRKF
-441 IGQKLYLEPA
+441 GQKLYLEPG
-451 FIKAERTLLS
+451 FVRAERTVLS
-461 LALTKRLSSDISNS
+461 LALDKRLSDKIFSN
-475 VSEEDLILKAHKVIY
+475 VSEDDLILKAHKVIY
-490 KIIKENNMCPKEEL
+490 TIIKENNMCSKEEL
-504 IKIIELQTIQ
+504 IKIINLQTMQ
-514 DSDLTKEWIKIQE
+514 DSEFTKEWIKIQE
-527 CKIDIDEES
+527 YKVDIDEGS
-536 MDKMVSDCVNKIKK
+536 IDKMVSDCVNNIKK

-555 SKREIMDKIRKCES
+555 SRKKIMDKIRKCES
-569 KGFVEESLI
+569 EGLVEETLM
-578 LAKELMNIQR
+578 LARELMDIQK

>member
-1 MFSEEVIQKIKEEN
+1 MFSEELIQKIKEEN
-15 DIVDIVSDV
+15 DIVDIVSEV

-39 FHNEKTPSFT
+39 FHSEKTPSFT

-69 TFVMKTRNMSF
+69 SFVMKTRNMAF
-80 PEAVKLLGEKV
+80 PDSVKFLGEKV
-91 GIVVEDSDSTSK
+91 GIVVDDTNSPGK
-103 SSETKDK
+103 SSAANEK
-110 YKHMYDMNIQAGRYF
+110 YQRMYDINIQAGRY
-125 YSNLKKFK
+125 YYTNLKRYK
-133 APYEYLKGRGITDNT
+133 APYEYLKGRGITDET

-163 IRFYLKQ
+163 IRSYLKQ

-246 AIKNNSTRTVI
+246 AIKNNSARTVI

-265 ISLSQQ
+265 ISLFQQ

-312 TIRGLD
+312 TIRGLE
-318 ILQKSGFELKIL
+318 ILQKSGFNLKIL
-330 QIPKGKDPDEFIR
+330 RIPRGKDPDEFIR
-343 TYGKEKFLSLVEKAL
+343 AYGKEKFLKLVDGAL
-358 PLIDFKLKI
+358 PLIDFKLKM

-375 RKEMVVKYLR
+375 KKEMVIKYL
-385 KVVIVLK
+385 KEVVIVLK
-392 DLDPLERAVYIKQV
+392 DLDPLEKAVYIKQV
-406 SERCGIGEEAIMQY
+406 SEKSGIGEEAIME
-420 LSKNNNKYIQN
+420 SVDKNHKKYIQN
-431 NKNNNNINRE
+431 DKNHNINRE
-441 IGQKLYLEPA
+441 FGQKLYLEPG
-451 FIKAERTLLS
+451 FVKAERTVLS
-461 LALTKRLSSDISNS
+461 LALHKRLSDKIFSSIS
-475 VSEEDLILKAHKVIY
+475 EDELILKAHKVIY
-490 KIIKENNMCPKEEL
+490 KIIKENNMCSKEEL
-504 IKIIELQTIQ
+504 IKIIELQTMQ
-514 DSDLTKEWIKIQE
+514 DSEFTREWIKIQE
-527 CKIDIDEES
+527 YKIDIDEVS
-536 MDKMVSDCVNKIKK
+536 TDKMISDCVNKIKK

-555 SKREIMDKIRKCES
+555 SKRKIMDKIRRCES
-569 KGFVEESLI
+569 EGLVEESLM
-578 LAKELMNIQR
+578 LARELMDIQK
-588 EMGKL
+588 EMVKL

>member
-15 DIVDIVSDV
+15 DIVDIVSEV

-39 FHNEKTPSFT
+39 FHSEKTPSFT

-69 TFVMKTRNMSF
+69 SFVMKTRNMAF
-80 PEAVKLLGEKV
+80 PEAVKFLGEKV
-91 GIVVEDSDSTSK
+91 GIVVDDADSPGK
-103 SSETKDK
+103 SSATNEKFK
-110 YKHMYDMNIQAGRYF
+110 RMYDINIQAARYF
-125 YSNLKKFK
+125 YTNLKRFK
-133 APYEYLKGRGITDNT
+133 APYEYLKGRGITDET

-163 IRFYLKQ
+163 IRSYLKQ
-170 RGFSEEEILELGL
+170 RGFSEEEILQLGL

-246 AIKNNSTRTVI
+246 AIKNNQARTVI

-306 AAGQNA
+306 VAGQNA
-312 TIRGLD
+312 TIRGLE
-318 ILQKSGFELKIL
+318 ILQKSGFDLKIL
-330 QIPKGKDPDEFIR
+330 QIPSGKDPDEFIR
-343 TYGKEKFLSLVEKAL
+343 SFGREKFLNLVDGAL
-358 PLIDFKLKI
+358 PIIDFKLRM

-375 RKEMVVKYLR
+375 KQEMVIKYLKR
-385 KVVIVLK
+385 VVNVLK
-392 DLDPLERAVYIKQV
+392 DLDPLEKAVYIKQV
-406 SERCGIGEEAIMQY
+406 SEKSGIGEEAIMES
-420 LSKNNNKYIQN
+420 LDKNPNKSIEN
-431 NKNNNNINRE
+431 NKNHNINRKF
-441 IGQKLYLEPA
+441 GQKLYLEPG
-451 FIKAERTLLS
+451 FVRAERTVLS
-461 LALTKRLSSDISNS
+461 LALDKRLSDKIFSN
-475 VSEEDLILKAHKVIY
+475 VSEDDLILKAHKVIY
-490 KIIKENNMCPKEEL
+490 KIIKENNMCSKEEL
-504 IKIIELQTIQ
+504 IKIINLQTMQ
-514 DSDLTKEWIKIQE
+514 DSEFTKEWIKIQE
-527 CKIDIDEES
+527 YKVDIDEGS
-536 MDKMVSDCVNKIKK
+536 IDKMVSDCVNNIKK

-555 SKREIMDKIRKCES
+555 SRKKIMDKIRKCES
-569 KGFVEESLI
+569 EGLVEETLM
-578 LAKELMNIQR
+578 LARELMDIQK

>member
-1 MFSEEVIQKIKEEN
+1 MFSEEIIQKIKEEN
-15 DIVDIVSDV
+15 DIVDIVSEV

-69 TFVMKTRNMSF
+69 SFVMKTRNMAF

-91 GIVVEDSDSTSK
+91 GIVVDDADSPGK
-103 SSETKDK
+103 SSAANEKFK
-110 YKHMYDMNIQAGRYF
+110 RIYDINIQAARYF
-125 YSNLKKFK
+125 YTNLKRFK
-133 APYEYLKGRGITDNT
+133 APYEYLKGRGITDET
-148 IKKFGIGFALDNWQG
+148 IKKFGIGFSLDNWQG
-163 IRFYLKQ
+163 IRSYLKQ

-246 AIKNNSTRTVI
+246 AIKNNQARTVI

-306 AAGQNA
+306 VAGQNA
-312 TIRGLD
+312 TIRGLE
-318 ILQKSGFELKIL
+318 ILQKSGFDLKIL
-330 QIPKGKDPDEFIR
+330 QIPSGKDPDEFIR
-343 TYGKEKFLSLVEKAL
+343 SFGREKFLNLVDGAL
-358 PLIDFKLKI
+358 PIIDFKLRM

-375 RKEMVVKYLR
+375 KQEMVIKYLKR
-385 KVVIVLK
+385 VVSVLK
-392 DLDPLERAVYIKQV
+392 DLDPLEKAVYIKQV
-406 SERCGIGEEAIMQY
+406 SEKSGIGEEAIMES
-420 LSKNNNKYIQN
+420 LDKNPNKSIEN
-431 NKNNNNINRE
+431 NKNHNINRKF
-441 IGQKLYLEPA
+441 GQKLYLEPG
-451 FIKAERTLLS
+451 FVRAERTVLS
-461 LALTKRLSSDISNS
+461 LALDKRLSDKIFSN
-475 VSEEDLILKAHKVIY
+475 VSEDDLILKAHKVIY
-490 KIIKENNMCPKEEL
+490 KIIKENNMCSKEEL
-504 IKIIELQTIQ
+504 IKIINLQTMQ
-514 DSDLTKEWIKIQE
+514 DSEFTKEWIKIQE
-527 CKIDIDEES
+527 YKVDIDEGS
-536 MDKMVSDCVNKIKK
+536 IDKMVSDCVNNIKK

-555 SKREIMDKIRKCES
+555 SRKKIMDKIRKCES
-569 KGFVEESLI
+569 EGLVEETLM
-578 LAKELMNIQR
+578 LARELMDIQK

>member
-1 MFSEEVIQKIKEEN
+1 MFSEEIIQKIKEEN
-15 DIVDIVSDV
+15 DIVDIVSEV

-69 TFVMKTRNMSF
+69 SFVMKTRNMAF

-91 GIVVEDSDSTSK
+91 GIVVDDADSPGK
-103 SSETKDK
+103 SSAANEKFK
-110 YKHMYDMNIQAGRYF
+110 RMYDINIQAARYF
-125 YSNLKKFK
+125 YTNLKRFK
-133 APYEYLKGRGITDNT
+133 APYEYLKGRGITDET

-163 IRFYLKQ
+163 IRSYLKQ

-246 AIKNNSTRTVI
+246 AIKNNPARTVI

-306 AAGQNA
+306 VAGQNA
-312 TIRGLD
+312 TIRGLE
-318 ILQKSGFELKIL
+318 ILQKSGFDLKIL
-330 QIPKGKDPDEFIR
+330 QIPSGKDPDEFIR
-343 TYGKEKFLSLVEKAL
+343 SFGKEKFLNLVDGAL
-358 PLIDFKLKI
+358 PIIDFKLRM

-375 RKEMVVKYLR
+375 KQEMVIKYLKR
-385 KVVIVLK
+385 VVNVLK
-392 DLDPLERAVYIKQV
+392 DLDPLEKAVYIKQA
-406 SERCGIGEEAIMQY
+406 SEKSGIGEEAIIES
-420 LSKNNNKYIQN
+420 LDKNPNKSIQN
-431 NKNNNNINRE
+431 NKNHNINRKF
-441 IGQKLYLEPA
+441 GQKLYLEPG
-451 FIKAERTLLS
+451 FVRAERTVLS
-461 LALTKRLSSDISNS
+461 LALDKRLSDKIFSN
-475 VSEEDLILKAHKVIY
+475 VSEDDLILKAHKVIY
-490 KIIKENNMCPKEEL
+490 TIIKENNMCSKEEL
-504 IKIIELQTIQ
+504 IKIINLQTMQ
-514 DSDLTKEWIKIQE
+514 DSEFTKEWIKIQE
-527 CKIDIDEES
+527 YKVDIDEGS
-536 MDKMVSDCVNKIKK
+536 IDKMVSDCVNNIKK

-555 SKREIMDKIRKCES
+555 SRKKIMDKIRKCES
-569 KGFVEESLI
+569 EGLVEETLM
-578 LAKELMNIQR
+578 LARELMDIQK

>member
-1 MFSEEVIQKIKEEN
+1 MFSEELIQKIKEEN
-15 DIVDIVSDV
+15 DIVDIVSEV
-24 VTLKKTGKN
+24 VTLRKTGKN

-39 FHNEKTPSFT
+39 FHSEKTPSFT

-69 TFVMKTRNMSF
+69 SFVMKTRNMAF
-80 PEAVKLLGEKV
+80 PDAVKFLGEKV
-91 GIVVEDSDSTSK
+91 GIVVDDTNSPGK
-103 SSETKDK
+103 SSAANEK
-110 YKHMYDMNIQAGRYF
+110 YQRMYDINIQAGRY
-125 YSNLKKFK
+125 YYTNLKRYK
-133 APYEYLKGRGITDNT
+133 APYEYLKGRGITDET

-163 IRFYLKQ
+163 IRSYLKQ

-246 AIKNNSTRTVI
+246 AIKNNSARTVI

-265 ISLSQQ
+265 ISLFQQ

-312 TIRGLD
+312 TIRGLE
-318 ILQKSGFELKIL
+318 ILQKSGFNLKIL
-330 QIPKGKDPDEFIR
+330 RIPKGKDPDEFIR
-343 TYGKEKFLSLVEKAL
+343 AYGKEKFLNLVDGAL
-358 PLIDFKLKI
+358 PLIDFKLKM

-375 RKEMVVKYLR
+375 KKEMVIKYL
-385 KVVIVLK
+385 KEVVIVLK
-392 DLDPLERAVYIKQV
+392 DLDPLEKAVYIKQV
-406 SERCGIGEEAIMQY
+406 SEKSGIGEEAIME
-420 LSKNNNKYIQN
+420 SVDKNHKKYIQN
-431 NKNNNNINRE
+431 DKNHNINRE
-441 IGQKLYLEPA
+441 FGQKLYLEPG
-451 FIKAERTLLS
+451 FVRAERTVLS
-461 LALTKRLSSDISNS
+461 LALHKRLSDKIFSSIS
-475 VSEEDLILKAHKVIY
+475 EDELILKAHKVIY
-490 KIIKENNMCPKEEL
+490 KIIKENNMCSKEEL
-504 IKIIELQTIQ
+504 IKVIELQTMQ
-514 DSDLTKEWIKIQE
+514 DSEFTREWIKIQE
-527 CKIDIDEES
+527 CKIDIDEVS
-536 MDKMVSDCVNKIKK
+536 IDKMISDCVNKIKK

-555 SKREIMDKIRKCES
+555 SKRKIMDKIRRCES
-569 KGFVEESLI
+569 EGLVEESLT
-578 LAKELMNIQR
+578 LARELMDIQK
-588 EMGKL
+588 EMVKL

>member
-1 MFSEEVIQKIKEEN
+1 MFSEEIIQKIKEEN
-15 DIVDIVSDV
+15 DIVDIVSEV

-69 TFVMKTRNMSF
+69 SFVMKTRNMAF

-91 GIVVEDSDSTSK
+91 GIVVGDADSPGK
-103 SSETKDK
+103 SSAANEKFK
-110 YKHMYDMNIQAGRYF
+110 RMYDINIQAARYF
-125 YSNLKKFK
+125 YTNLKRFK
-133 APYEYLKGRGITDNT
+133 APYEYLKGRGITDET
-148 IKKFGIGFALDNWQG
+148 IKKFGIGFSLDNWQG
-163 IRFYLKQ
+163 IRSYLKQ

-246 AIKNNSTRTVI
+246 AIKNNPARTVI

-306 AAGQNA
+306 VAGQNA
-312 TIRGLD
+312 TIRGLE
-318 ILQKSGFELKIL
+318 ILQKSGFDLKIL
-330 QIPKGKDPDEFIR
+330 QIPSGKDPDEFIR
-343 TYGKEKFLSLVEKAL
+343 SYGREKFLNLVDGAL
-358 PLIDFKLKI
+358 PIIDFKLRM

-375 RKEMVVKYLR
+375 KQEMVIKYLKR
-385 KVVIVLK
+385 VVNVLK
-392 DLDPLERAVYIKQV
+392 DLDPLEKAVYIKQV
-406 SERCGIGEEAIMQY
+406 SEKSGIGEEAIMES
-420 LSKNNNKYIQN
+420 LDKNPNKSIENSKNH
-431 NKNNNNINRE
+431 NINRKF
-441 IGQKLYLEPA
+441 GQKLYLEPG
-451 FIKAERTLLS
+451 FVRAERTVLS
-461 LALTKRLSSDISNS
+461 LALDKRLSDKIFSN
-475 VSEEDLILKAHKVIY
+475 VSEDDLILKAHKVIY
-490 KIIKENNMCPKEEL
+490 KTIKENNMCSKEEL
-504 IKIIELQTIQ
+504 IKIINLQTMQ
-514 DSDLTKEWIKIQE
+514 DSEFTKEWIKIQE
-527 CKIDIDEES
+527 YKVDIDEGS
-536 MDKMVSDCVNKIKK
+536 IDKMVSDCVNNIKK

-555 SKREIMDKIRKCES
+555 SRKRIMDKIRKCES
-569 KGFVEESLI
+569 EGLVEETLM
-578 LAKELMNIQR
+578 LARELMDIQK

>member
-1 MFSEEVIQKIKEEN
+1 MFSEEIIQKIKEEN
-15 DIVDIVSDV
+15 DIVDIVSEV

-39 FHNEKTPSFT
+39 FHSEKTPSFT

-69 TFVMKTRNMSF
+69 SFVMKTRNMSF

-91 GIVVEDSDSTSK
+91 GIVVDDADLSGK
-103 SSETKDK
+103 SSAANEKFK
-110 YKHMYDMNIQAGRYF
+110 RMYDINIQAARYF
-125 YSNLKKFK
+125 YTNLKRFK
-133 APYEYLKGRGITDNT
+133 APYEYLKGRGITDDT

-163 IRFYLKQ
+163 IRSYLKQ
-170 RGFSEEEILELGL
+170 RGFSEKEILELGL

-246 AIKNNSTRTVI
+246 AIKNNLARTVI

-306 AAGQNA
+306 VAGQNA
-312 TIRGLD
+312 TIRGLE
-318 ILQKSGFELKIL
+318 ILQKSGFDLKIL
-330 QIPKGKDPDEFIR
+330 QIPSGKDPDEFIR
-343 TYGKEKFLSLVEKAL
+343 SFGKEKFLNLVDGAL
-358 PLIDFKLKI
+358 PIIDFKLRI

-375 RKEMVVKYLR
+375 KQEMVIKYLK
-385 KVVIVLK
+385 KVINVLK
-392 DLDPLERAVYIKQV
+392 DLDPLEKAVYIKQV
-406 SERCGIGEEAIMQY
+406 SEKSGIGEEAIMESLDKNPDKSIQN
-420 LSKNNNKYIQN
+420 SKNH
-431 NKNNNNINRE
+431 NINRKF
-441 IGQKLYLEPA
+441 GQKLYLEPG
-451 FIKAERTLLS
+451 FVRAERTVLS
-461 LALTKRLSSDISNS
+461 LALDKRLSDKIFSN
-475 VSEEDLILKAHKVIY
+475 VSEDDLILKAHKVIY
-490 KIIKENNMCPKEEL
+490 KIIKENNMCSKEEL
-504 IKIIELQTIQ
+504 IKIINLQTMQ
-514 DSDLTKEWIKIQE
+514 DSEFTKEWIKIQE
-527 CKIDIDEES
+527 YKVDIDEGS
-536 MDKMVSDCVNKIKK
+536 IDKMVSDCVNNIKK

-555 SKREIMDKIRKCES
+555 SRKKIMDKIRKCES
-569 KGFVEESLI
+569 EGLVEETLM
-578 LAKELMNIQR
+578 LARELMDIQK

>member
-1 MFSEEVIQKIKEEN
+1 MFSEEIIQKIKEEN
-15 DIVDIVSDV
+15 DIVDIVSEV

-69 TFVMKTRNMSF
+69 SFVMKTRNMAF

-91 GIVVEDSDSTSK
+91 GIVVDDADSPGK
-103 SSETKDK
+103 SSAANEKFK
-110 YKHMYDMNIQAGRYF
+110 RMYDINIQAARYF
-125 YSNLKKFK
+125 YTNLKRFK
-133 APYEYLKGRGITDNT
+133 APYEYLKGRGITDET
-148 IKKFGIGFALDNWQG
+148 IKKFGIGFSLDNWQG
-163 IRFYLKQ
+163 IRSYLKQ

-246 AIKNNSTRTVI
+246 AIKNNPARTVI

-306 AAGQNA
+306 VAGQNA
-312 TIRGLD
+312 TIRGLE
-318 ILQKSGFELKIL
+318 ILQKSGFDLKIL
-330 QIPKGKDPDEFIR
+330 QIPSGKDPDEFIR
-343 TYGKEKFLSLVEKAL
+343 SYGREKFLNLVDGAL
-358 PLIDFKLKI
+358 PIIDFKLRM

-375 RKEMVVKYLR
+375 KQEMVIKYLKR
-385 KVVIVLK
+385 VVNVLK
-392 DLDPLERAVYIKQV
+392 DLDPLEKAVYIKQV
-406 SERCGIGEEAIMQY
+406 SEKSGIGEEAIMES
-420 LSKNNNKYIQN
+420 LDKNPNKSIENSKNH
-431 NKNNNNINRE
+431 NINRKF
-441 IGQKLYLEPA
+441 GQKLYLEPG
-451 FIKAERTLLS
+451 FVRAERTVLS
-461 LALTKRLSSDISNS
+461 LALDKRLSDKIFSN
-475 VSEEDLILKAHKVIY
+475 VSEDDLILKAHKVIY
-490 KIIKENNMCPKEEL
+490 KTIKENNMCSKEEL
-504 IKIIELQTIQ
+504 IKIINLQTMQ
-514 DSDLTKEWIKIQE
+514 DSEFTKEWIKIQE
-527 CKIDIDEES
+527 YKVDIDEGS
-536 MDKMVSDCVNKIKK
+536 IDKMVSDCVNNIKK

-555 SKREIMDKIRKCES
+555 SRKKIMDKIRKCES
-569 KGFVEESLI
+569 EGLVEETLM
-578 LAKELMNIQR
+578 LARELMDIQK

>member
-1 MFSEEVIQKIKEEN
+1 MFSEEIIQKIKEEN
-15 DIVDIVSDV
+15 DIVDIVSEV

-69 TFVMKTRNMSF
+69 SFVMKTRNMAF

-91 GIVVEDSDSTSK
+91 GIVVDDADSPGK
-103 SSETKDK
+103 SSATNEKFK
-110 YKHMYDMNIQAGRYF
+110 RMYDINVQAARYF
-125 YSNLKKFK
+125 YTNLKRFK
-133 APYEYLKGRGITDNT
+133 APYEYLKGRGITDET
-148 IKKFGIGFALDNWQG
+148 IKKFGIGFSLDNWQG
-163 IRFYLKQ
+163 IRSYLKQ

-246 AIKNNSTRTVI
+246 AIKNNPARTVI

-306 AAGQNA
+306 VAGQNA
-312 TIRGLD
+312 TIRGLE
-318 ILQKSGFELKIL
+318 ILQKSGFDLKIL
-330 QIPKGKDPDEFIR
+330 QIPSGKDPDEFIR
-343 TYGKEKFLSLVEKAL
+343 SYGREKFLNLVDGAL
-358 PLIDFKLKI
+358 PIIDFKLRM

-375 RKEMVVKYLR
+375 KQEMVIKYLKR
-385 KVVIVLK
+385 VVSVLK
-392 DLDPLERAVYIKQV
+392 DLDPLEKAVYIKQV
-406 SERCGIGEEAIMQY
+406 SEKSGIGEEAIMES
-420 LSKNNNKYIQN
+420 LDKNSNKSIENSKNH
-431 NKNNNNINRE
+431 NINRKF
-441 IGQKLYLEPA
+441 GQKLYLEPG
-451 FIKAERTLLS
+451 FVRAERTVLS
-461 LALTKRLSSDISNS
+461 LALDKRLSDKIFSN
-475 VSEEDLILKAHKVIY
+475 VSEDDLILKAHKVIY
-490 KIIKENNMCPKEEL
+490 TIIKENNMCSKEEL
-504 IKIIELQTIQ
+504 IKIINLQTMQ
-514 DSDLTKEWIKIQE
+514 DSEFTKEWIKIQE
-527 CKIDIDEES
+527 YKVDIDEGS
-536 MDKMVSDCVNKIKK
+536 IDKMVSDCVNNIKK

-555 SKREIMDKIRKCES
+555 SRKKIMDKIRKCES
-569 KGFVEESLI
+569 EGLVEETLM
-578 LAKELMNIQR
+578 LARELMDIQK

>member
-1 MFSEEVIQKIKEEN
+1 MFSEEIIQKIKEEN
-15 DIVDIVSDV
+15 DIVDIVSEV

-69 TFVMKTRNMSF
+69 SFVMKTRNMAF

-91 GIVVEDSDSTSK
+91 GIVVDDADSPGK
-103 SSETKDK
+103 SSAANEKFK
-110 YKHMYDMNIQAGRYF
+110 RMYDINIQAARYF
-125 YSNLKKFK
+125 YTNLKRFK
-133 APYEYLKGRGITDNT
+133 APYEYLKGRGITDET
-148 IKKFGIGFALDNWQG
+148 IKKFGIGFSLDNWQG
-163 IRFYLKQ
+163 IRSYLKQ

-246 AIKNNSTRTVI
+246 AIKNNQARTVI

-306 AAGQNA
+306 VAGQNA
-312 TIRGLD
+312 TIRGLE
-318 ILQKSGFELKIL
+318 ILQKSGFDLKIL
-330 QIPKGKDPDEFIR
+330 QIPSGKDPDEFIR
-343 TYGKEKFLSLVEKAL
+343 SFGREKFLNLVDGAL
-358 PLIDFKLKI
+358 PIIDFKLRM

-375 RKEMVVKYLR
+375 KQEMVIKYLKR
-385 KVVIVLK
+385 VVSVLK
-392 DLDPLERAVYIKQV
+392 DLDPLEKAVYIKQV
-406 SERCGIGEEAIMQY
+406 SEKSGIGEEAIMES
-420 LSKNNNKYIQN
+420 LDKNPNKSIEN
-431 NKNNNNINRE
+431 NKNHNINRKF
-441 IGQKLYLEPA
+441 GQKLYLEPG
-451 FIKAERTLLS
+451 FVRAERTVLS
-461 LALTKRLSSDISNS
+461 LALDKRLSDKIFSNIS
-475 VSEEDLILKAHKVIY
+475 EDDLILKAHKVIY
-490 KIIKENNMCPKEEL
+490 TIIKENNMCSKEEL
-504 IKIIELQTIQ
+504 IKIINLQTMQ
-514 DSDLTKEWIKIQE
+514 DSEFTKEWIKIQE
-527 CKIDIDEES
+527 YKVDIDEGS
-536 MDKMVSDCVNKIKK
+536 IDKMVSDCVNNIKK

-555 SKREIMDKIRKCES
+555 SRRKIMDKIRKCES
-569 KGFVEESLI
+569 EGLVEETLM
-578 LAKELMNIQR
+578 LARELMDIQK

>member
-1 MFSEEVIQKIKEEN
+1 MFSEEIIQKIKEEN
-15 DIVDIVSDV
+15 DIVDIVSEV

-69 TFVMKTRNMSF
+69 SFVMKTRNMAF

-91 GIVVEDSDSTSK
+91 GIVVDDADSPGK
-103 SSETKDK
+103 SSATNEKFK
-110 YKHMYDMNIQAGRYF
+110 RMYDINVQAARYF
-125 YSNLKKFK
+125 YTNLKRFK
-133 APYEYLKGRGITDNT
+133 APYEYLKGRGITDET

-163 IRFYLKQ
+163 IRSYLKQ

-246 AIKNNSTRTVI
+246 AIKNNPARTVI

-306 AAGQNA
+306 VAGQNA
-312 TIRGLD
+312 TIRGLE
-318 ILQKSGFELKIL
+318 ILQKSGFDLKIL
-330 QIPKGKDPDEFIR
+330 QIPSGKDPDEFIR
-343 TYGKEKFLSLVEKAL
+343 SFGREKFLNLVDGAL
-358 PLIDFKLKI
+358 PIIDFKLRM

-375 RKEMVVKYLR
+375 KQEMVIKYLKR
-385 KVVIVLK
+385 VVNVLK
-392 DLDPLERAVYIKQV
+392 DLDPLEKAVYIKQV
-406 SERCGIGEEAIMQY
+406 SEKSGIGEEAIMES
-420 LSKNNNKYIQN
+420 LDKNPNKSIQN
-431 NKNNNNINRE
+431 NKNHNINRKF
-441 IGQKLYLEPA
+441 GQKLYLEPG
-451 FIKAERTLLS
+451 FVRAERTVLS
-461 LALTKRLSSDISNS
+461 LALDKRLSDKIFSN
-475 VSEEDLILKAHKVIY
+475 VSEDDLILKAHKVIY
-490 KIIKENNMCPKEEL
+490 TIIKENNMCSKEEL
-504 IKIIELQTIQ
+504 IKIINLQTMQ
-514 DSDLTKEWIKIQE
+514 DSEFTKEWIKIQE
-527 CKIDIDEES
+527 YKVDIDEGS
-536 MDKMVSDCVNKIKK
+536 IDKMVSDCVNNIKK

-555 SKREIMDKIRKCES
+555 SRKKIMDKIRKCES
-569 KGFVEESLI
+569 EGLVEETLM
-578 LAKELMNIQR
+578 LARELMDIQK

>member
-15 DIVDIVSDV
+15 DIVDIVSEV

-39 FHNEKTPSFT
+39 FHSEKTPSFT

-69 TFVMKTRNMSF
+69 SFVMKTRNMAF

-91 GIVVEDSDSTSK
+91 GIVVDDADSPGK
-103 SSETKDK
+103 SSAANEKFK
-110 YKHMYDMNIQAGRYF
+110 RMYDINIQAARYF
-125 YSNLKKFK
+125 YTNLKRFK
-133 APYEYLKGRGITDNT
+133 APYEYLKGRGITDET
-148 IKKFGIGFALDNWQG
+148 IKKFGIGFSLDNWQG
-163 IRFYLKQ
+163 IRSYLKQ

-246 AIKNNSTRTVI
+246 AIKNNQARTVI

-306 AAGQNA
+306 VAGQNA
-312 TIRGLD
+312 TIRGLE
-318 ILQKSGFELKIL
+318 ILQKSGFDLKIL
-330 QIPKGKDPDEFIR
+330 QIPSGKDPDEFIR
-343 TYGKEKFLSLVEKAL
+343 SFGREKFLNLVDGAL
-358 PLIDFKLKI
+358 PIIDFKLRM

-375 RKEMVVKYLR
+375 KQEMVIKYLKR
-385 KVVIVLK
+385 VVSVLK
-392 DLDPLERAVYIKQV
+392 DLDPLEKAVYIKQV
-406 SERCGIGEEAIMQY
+406 SEKSGIGEEAIMES
-420 LSKNNNKYIQN
+420 LDKNPNKSIEN
-431 NKNNNNINRE
+431 NKNHNINRKF
-441 IGQKLYLEPA
+441 GQKLYLEPG
-451 FIKAERTLLS
+451 FVRAERTVLS
-461 LALTKRLSSDISNS
+461 LALDKRLSDKIFSNIS
-475 VSEEDLILKAHKVIY
+475 EDDLILKAHKVIY
-490 KIIKENNMCPKEEL
+490 KIIKENNMCSKEEL
-504 IKIIELQTIQ
+504 IKIINLQTMQ
-514 DSDLTKEWIKIQE
+514 DSEFTKEWIKIQE
-527 CKIDIDEES
+527 YKVDIDEGS
-536 MDKMVSDCVNKIKK
+536 IDKMVSDCVNNIKK

-555 SKREIMDKIRKCES
+555 SRKKIMDKIRKCES
-569 KGFVEESLI
+569 EGLVEETLM
-578 LAKELMNIQR
+578 LARELMDIQK

>member
-1 MFSEEVIQKIKEEN
+1 MFSEEIIQKIKEEN
-15 DIVDIVSDV
+15 DIVDIVSEV

-69 TFVMKTRNMSF
+69 SFVMKTRNMAF

-91 GIVVEDSDSTSK
+91 GIVVDDADSPGK
-103 SSETKDK
+103 SSAANEKFK
-110 YKHMYDMNIQAGRYF
+110 RMYDINIQAARYF
-125 YSNLKKFK
+125 YTNLKRFK
-133 APYEYLKGRGITDNT
+133 APYEYLKGRGITDET

-163 IRFYLKQ
+163 IRSYLKQ

-246 AIKNNSTRTVI
+246 AIKNNPARTVI

-306 AAGQNA
+306 VAGENA
-312 TIRGLD
+312 TIRGLE
-318 ILQKSGFELKIL
+318 ILQKSGFDLKIL
-330 QIPKGKDPDEFIR
+330 QIPSGKDPDEFIR
-343 TYGKEKFLSLVEKAL
+343 SFGKEKFLNLVDGAL
-358 PLIDFKLKI
+358 PIIDFKLRM

-375 RKEMVVKYLR
+375 KQEMVIKYLKR
-385 KVVIVLK
+385 VVNVLK
-392 DLDPLERAVYIKQV
+392 DLDPLEKAVYIKQV
-406 SERCGIGEEAIMQY
+406 SEKSGIGEEAIMES
-420 LSKNNNKYIQN
+420 LDKNPNKSIQN
-431 NKNNNNINRE
+431 NKNHNINRKF
-441 IGQKLYLEPA
+441 GQKLYLEPG
-451 FIKAERTLLS
+451 FVRAERTVLS
-461 LALTKRLSSDISNS
+461 LALDKRLSDKIFSN
-475 VSEEDLILKAHKVIY
+475 VSEDDLILKAHKVIY
-490 KIIKENNMCPKEEL
+490 TIIKENNMCSKEEL
-504 IKIIELQTIQ
+504 IKIINLQTMQ
-514 DSDLTKEWIKIQE
+514 DSEFTKEWIKIQE
-527 CKIDIDEES
+527 YKVDIDEGS
-536 MDKMVSDCVNKIKK
+536 IDKMVSDCVNNIKK

-555 SKREIMDKIRKCES
+555 SRKKIMDKIRKCES
-569 KGFVEESLI
+569 EGLVEETLM
-578 LAKELMNIQR
+578 LARELMDIQK

>member
-1 MFSEEVIQKIKEEN
+1 MFSEEIIQKIKEEN
-15 DIVDIVSDV
+15 DIVDIVSEV

-39 FHNEKTPSFT
+39 FHSEKTPSFT

-69 TFVMKTRNMSF
+69 SFVMKTRNMAF
-80 PEAVKLLGEKV
+80 PEAVKFLGEKV
-91 GIVVEDSDSTSK
+91 GIVVDDADSPGK
-103 SSETKDK
+103 SSATNEKFK
-110 YKHMYDMNIQAGRYF
+110 RMYDINIQAARYF
-125 YSNLKKFK
+125 YTNLKRFK
-133 APYEYLKGRGITDNT
+133 APYEYLKGRGITDET

-163 IRFYLKQ
+163 IRSYLKQ
-170 RGFSEEEILELGL
+170 RGFSEEEILQLGL

-246 AIKNNSTRTVI
+246 AIKNNQARTVI

-281 TALTEGQCKLLK
+281 TALTEGQCKVLK

-306 AAGQNA
+306 VAGQNA
-312 TIRGLD
+312 TIRGLE
-318 ILQKSGFELKIL
+318 ILQKSGFDLKIL
-330 QIPKGKDPDEFIR
+330 QIPSGKDPDEFIR
-343 TYGKEKFLSLVEKAL
+343 SFGREKFLNLVDGAL
-358 PLIDFKLKI
+358 PIIDFKLRM

-375 RKEMVVKYLR
+375 KQEMVIKYLKR
-385 KVVIVLK
+385 VVNVLK
-392 DLDPLERAVYIKQV
+392 DLDPLEKAVYIKQV
-406 SERCGIGEEAIMQY
+406 SEKSGIGEEAIMES
-420 LSKNNNKYIQN
+420 LDKNPNKSIEN
-431 NKNNNNINRE
+431 NKNHNINRKF
-441 IGQKLYLEPA
+441 GQKLYLEPG
-451 FIKAERTLLS
+451 FVRAERTVLS
-461 LALTKRLSSDISNS
+461 LALDKRLSDKIFSN
-475 VSEEDLILKAHKVIY
+475 VSEDDLILKAHKVIY
-490 KIIKENNMCPKEEL
+490 KIIKENNMCSKEEL
-504 IKIIELQTIQ
+504 IKIINLQTMQ
-514 DSDLTKEWIKIQE
+514 DSEFTKEWIKIQE
-527 CKIDIDEES
+527 YKVDIDEGS
-536 MDKMVSDCVNKIKK
+536 IDKMVSDCVNNIKK

-555 SKREIMDKIRKCES
+555 SRKKIMDKIRKCES
-569 KGFVEESLI
+569 EGLVEETLM
-578 LAKELMNIQR
+578 LARELMDIQK